1 MIPNAAPSRFAVCPR
16 NDDYPVCL
24 ERRKVY
30 RVLPD
35 EAGARH
41 GSIRV
46 VGETEEDCLY
56 PAEFFHLLD
65 LPQEIGRALAGTS
78 E

>member
-1 MIPNAAPSRFAVCPR
+1 MIPNTHPPCFAVCVR
-16 NDDYPVCL
+16 NDGYPVCL

-35 EAGARH
+35 EVGTRH
-41 GSIRV
+41 GLVRV
-46 VGETEEDCLY
+46 IDETEEDCLY
-56 PAEFFHLLD
+56 PAEFFHPLD
-65 LPQEIGRALAGTS
+65 LPEEIGRALAGES